1 MTEKDERRLRRLAM
15 EIAIQLPDNRE
26 EALKV
31 LKYSEKLVSE
41 YLEPLVSGSRQGDNV
56 IVRLAPPGP

>member
-1 MTEKDERRLRRLAM
+1 MTEKDDKRLRRLAM

-41 YLEPLVSGSRQGDNV
+41 YLEAPAGRDRQDGHM
-56 IVRLAPPGP
+56 IVRLVPPGS